1 MVGMLV
7 SRTSRAFS
15 KRARERSRVAA
26 HIARAEKFAS
36 ESAATLDPLRALVRE
51 LLLRALSEYREE
63 GIFPENHRTGCH
75 TPVFVDE
82 KGTRCAVGH
91 LLALSGES
99 ELVRKIAAERNLA
112 TVHQLADEP
121 RLVQWLDAAGIS
133 LTEAA
138 LIQPGY
144 APTCSTAAQ
153 CFCAPYRI
161 RGARQTRDEGDGGVQ
176 TTAVLDCTVIEQYT
190 ARIDRIYG
198 STQGHSVGDTIRVS
212 VPTPTDHGR
221 VLVPVE
227 ANGGQPVAW
236 DNLDAGGPFYLA
248 IPVSPDGTATCT
260 AVGWGSVDTHAQ
272 ATTAISALIS
282 ADCAATFVSLDRSG
296 DDRRCNRACSVA
308 SPASNGPASS
318 PSISI
323 LLSLV
328 GALVVRRARRGQ
340 RPRSVAQ
347 PASPSSIAKSSSRV
361 AT

>member
-1 MVGMLV
+1 MVGMLF
-7 SRTSRAFS
+7 SRTGRAFS

-36 ESAATLDPLRALVRE
+36 ESAATLDPLRALVRDV
-51 LLLRALSEYREE
+51 LLRALREYREE
-63 GIFPENHRTGCH
+63 GIFPENHRTGWH
-75 TPVFVDE
+75 SPVFVDE
-82 KGTRCAVGH
+82 QGTRCAVGH
-91 LLALSGES
+91 LLELSGES
-99 ELVRKIAAERNLA
+99 ELVQKIASERNLA

-121 RLVQWLDAAGIS
+121 RLVQWLEAAGIS
-133 LTEAA
+133 LTEAS

-161 RGARQTRDEGDGGVQ
+161 RGAPQSRYEGDGGVQ
-176 TTAVLDCTVIEQYT
+176 TTAVLDCTLIESNI

-198 STQGHSVGDTIRVS
+198 STEGHSVGDTIS
-212 VPTPTDHGR
+212 VTAATDRGR

-227 ANGGQPVAW
+227 ANGAQPIRW
-236 DNLDAGGPFYLA
+236 DQLDAGQPLYLA

-260 AVGWGSVDTHAQ
+260 ALGWGSVDTHAQ
-272 ATTAISALIS
+272 ATTAISAWIS
-282 ADCAATFVSLDRSG
+282 GDCASTFVSLDRSG
-296 DDRRCNRACSVA
+296 DQRRCNRACSVA
-308 SPASNGPASS
+308 SPASQGPASS
-318 PSISI
+318 PSLSI

-328 GALVVRRARRGQ
+328 GALVVRRARRAQ

-347 PASPSSIAKSSSRV
+347 PASSSSITQSSSRV